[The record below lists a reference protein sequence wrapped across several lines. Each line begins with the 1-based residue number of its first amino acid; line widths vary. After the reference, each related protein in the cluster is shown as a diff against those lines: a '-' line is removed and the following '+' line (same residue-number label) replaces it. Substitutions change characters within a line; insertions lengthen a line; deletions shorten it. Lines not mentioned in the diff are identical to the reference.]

1 MFPAGDFFLY
11 CLTSFATPGPNTLMA
26 LENGRRKGLRGIWLN
41 VGMLCGLTVVD
52 LLCLVFAK
60 TLFNALPVFQ
70 PVMKAVGAAYMLYQ
84 ACKCL
89 RRRGVEGKDPGKG
102 DFLTGF
108 AMQFINPKV
117 ILVGVSILSNYIL
130 PYFTGVPALV
140 GMACLLALQA
150 FVYGVCWLVGGAALS
165 RFLSRHERAANA
177 VMAAALV
184 YCAWRIAR

>member
-11 CLTSFATPGPNTLMA
+11 CFTSFATPGPNTLMA

-41 VGMLCGLTVVD
+41 LGMLCGLAVVN

-60 TLFNALPVFQ
+60 VLFDALPVFQ
-70 PVMKAVGAAYMLYQ
+70 PVMKVIGAGYMLYQ
-84 ACKCL
+84 AYKCL

-108 AMQFINPKV
+108 AMQFMNPKV
-117 ILVGVSILSNYIL
+117 ILVGLSILSNYIL
-130 PYFTGVPALV
+130 PHFTNVPALV
-140 GMACLLALQA
+140 GMTLLLSLQA
-150 FVYGVCWLVGGAALS
+150 FVYGVCWLLGGAALS
-165 RFLSRHERAANA
+165 RFLSRHEKAANV
-177 VMAAALV
+177 VMALALV

>member
-60 TLFNALPVFQ
+60 TLFDALPVFQ
-70 PVMKAVGAAYMLYQ
+70 PVMKAV
-84 ACKCL
+84 
-89 RRRGVEGKDPGKG
+89 
-102 DFLTGF
+102 
-108 AMQFINPKV
+108 
-117 ILVGVSILSNYIL
+117 
-130 PYFTGVPALV
+130 
-140 GMACLLALQA
+140 
-150 FVYGVCWLVGGAALS
+150 GAALS